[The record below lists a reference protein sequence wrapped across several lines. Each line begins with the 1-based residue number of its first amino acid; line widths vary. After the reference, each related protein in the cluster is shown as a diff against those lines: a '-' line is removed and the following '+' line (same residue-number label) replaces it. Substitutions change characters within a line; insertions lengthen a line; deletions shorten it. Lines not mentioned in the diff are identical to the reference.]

1 MSVSF
6 HFGLSLGCRQE
17 WRGKQLTKIVLG
29 KVERPL
35 PEVAEVIG
43 DRARFIPDE
52 QSVLIGAKA
61 QALSNRN
68 RSCGAAA

>member
-1 MSVSF
+1 M
-6 HFGLSLGCRQE
+6 
-17 WRGKQLTKIVLG
+17 LG

-35 PEVAEVIG
+35 PEVAAVIG

-61 QALSNRN
+61 QALSNRISQL
-68 RSCGAAA
+68 RCSGLTSHELAAGFDEAIGAAC